1 MNNKEFL
8 ASLSAKT
15 GYNAKQTGQMVM
27 DVIRSITD
35 ELIEENTVG
44 ITGFG
49 TFEVKKKLERVLV
62 NPSTKQRMLVP
73 PKMVVS
79 FKPNT
84 GMKDKVNLLKYRRS
98 SRVNI
103 YNLSGFEDYFYG
115 YMAYSTGIL
124 KCFNLFKYKC

>member
-35 ELIEENTVG
+35 ELVEENTVG

-73 PKMVVS
+73 PKMVVN

-84 GMKDKVNLLKYRRS
+84 GMKDKVNGK
-98 SRVNI
+98 
-103 YNLSGFEDYFYG
+103 
-115 YMAYSTGIL
+115 
-124 KCFNLFKYKC
+124 